1 MERTRSEYRL
11 KQLDP
16 FALPASQLDARRV
29 EVGDRDRLALLV
41 LDAYRGTV
49 DDEGETLDDAFLAVD
64 AWFAAIEWDHSF
76 VLEDDDEL
84 IAASFVVVVEGVRYI
99 DPVLTAAD
107 AKGHGIG
114 TAMVCRSLRS
124 LAADDVIEVGATIT
138 DGNEPSERLFLRLG
152 FVRTGSW

>member
-11 KQLDP
+11 KPLEP
-16 FALPASQLDARRV
+16 FALPPSQLDARRV

-49 DDEGETLDDAFLAVD
+49 DDEGESLDDAFLAID
-64 AWFAAIEWDHSF
+64 AWFAAIEWEHSF
-76 VLEDDDEL
+76 VLDRDGEL

-99 DPVLTAAD
+99 DPVLTAPD
-107 AKGHGIG
+107 HKGHGLG

-124 LAADDVIEVGATIT
+124 LAADDVREVGATIT
-138 DGNEPSERLFLRLG
+138 DGNEPSERLFARLG
-152 FVRTGSW
+152 FVRVGAW